1 MGMDNRIDAL
11 KTRHEELDA
20 ALRSETTRAL
30 PDELEIHSL
39 KKEKLRIKDELR
51 NLTRH

>member
-1 MGMDNRIDAL
+1 MGLSNRIDAL

-20 ALRSETTRAL
+20 AIEMETTRAL
-30 PDELEIHSL
+30 PDEVELHSL
-39 KKEKLRIKDELR
+39 KKEKLRIKDELQ